1 MQLTILNLGFNG
13 SSVGFNG
20 PVTLTGAIEKL
31 IEEQFPW
38 KKITLGQPVP
48 LRFEQ
53 IKLVA
58 DRRLDSE
65 EIGLAAGCLG
75 YALTET
81 LRGEELPLP
90 RVAFPKG
97 ACGRVFTELVF
108 DWDSSSSIRTA
119 PDPHR
124 AFEVASVY
132 CQHGTPV
139 RTTERAGAGTRGTRL
154 VAGIDTP
161 VSFWVR

>member
-1 MQLTILNLGFNG
+1 
-13 SSVGFNG
+13 V
-20 PVTLTGAIEKL
+20 A
-31 IEEQFPW
+31 
-38 KKITLGQPVP
+38 LGQSVP

-90 RVAFPKG
+90 RVNRLKG
-97 ACGRVFTELVF
+97 LCGSVSQLPSSGREFTELVF

-119 PDPHR
+119 PDTHR